1 MRLDNNTRI
10 NFYTKIQSGSGY
22 HLDDYLAFVLKFHN
36 NLFSKETMT
45 ENASYLEP
53 SADTIEDNLESVNI
67 HSGSEAIS
75 FGNME
80 VKQETKPRITLQEI
94 NNTYTVI
101 QVSTILS
108 TEVSE
113 GVVQYYDLKET
124 YNCVIQQKGCIC
136 LIMSEQW
143 MPIIIPLL

>member
-1 MRLDNNTRI
+1 
-10 NFYTKIQSGSGY
+10 
-22 HLDDYLAFVLKFHN
+22 
-36 NLFSKETMT
+36 
-45 ENASYLEP
+45 
-53 SADTIEDNLESVNI
+53 
-67 HSGSEAIS
+67 
-75 FGNME
+75 ME

-124 YNCVIQQKGCIC
+124 YKLRYTAEKDVISLDYEANNGC
-136 LIMSEQW
+136 
-143 MPIIIPLL
+143 LL